1 MGVTDDFVAWC
12 ESKGADLSAVELRDA
27 TDSPAC
33 RLGVDIID
41 GASLGKVDADT
52 RGRGVFSREG
62 HKKGDIVLSIP
73 YSACIGTEGL
83 RCGAGRDVDPPF
95 ENANASAR
103 LAWTLLS
110 LRSNPE
116 WAPYLLALPHS
127 LDAPTS
133 GAWSRKEI
141 AELQVADCIAT
152 AAMILARD
160 AKAVRKL
167 IARRDGVDEKDAAAD
182 ERLSADW
189 AWALSCVRSRAIE
202 LEYPDGGS
210 QSFLVPFVD
219 MLNHSHNE
227 PCVAWTSKKGHRR
240 VQQVLTKD
248 GATAEELKKEAEAK
262 DEDAAVAFE
271 DEELNKDAGCVVL
284 VALKDI
290 EPDEEITISYDE
302 GAATDA
308 FLLHMGFVGEIGRAS
323 CRERV

>member
-141 AELQVADCIAT
+141 ALS
-152 AAMILARD
+152 
-160 AKAVRKL
+160 L
-167 IARRDGVDEKDAAAD
+167 IH
-182 ERLSADW
+182 
-189 AWALSCVRSRAIE
+189 I
-202 LEYPDGGS
+202 
-210 QSFLVPFVD
+210 
-219 MLNHSHNE
+219 
-227 PCVAWTSKKGHRR
+227 
-240 VQQVLTKD
+240 
-248 GATAEELKKEAEAK
+248 
-262 DEDAAVAFE
+262 
-271 DEELNKDAGCVVL
+271 
-284 VALKDI
+284 
-290 EPDEEITISYDE
+290 
-302 GAATDA
+302 
-308 FLLHMGFVGEIGRAS
+308 
-323 CRERV
+323 